1 MILAAVLCPIGVY
14 VDNANIY
21 FVCGKSCPKEVYGIQ
36 AVIFPG
42 LATVVLLILGGE
54 SSSFHDL
61 LFSPEDGEHGETVFE
76 MSVNLSQTTW
86 C

>member
-54 SSSFHDL
+54 S
-61 LFSPEDGEHGETVFE
+61 
-76 MSVNLSQTTW
+76 
-86 C
+86 